1 MQLSRFTD
9 LGLRAMMRL
18 AVSSGVEE
26 RVTAKL
32 IARQVNASEHYVAK
46 AVTKLSELGLVA
58 SQRGRAGGIFLT
70 DAGRTATV
78 GQIVRGLEGAAE
90 VVDCVGEHPCP
101 MAGACRLR
109 RILAEAQ
116 ESFYRELDR
125 YPLSD
130 LVDQRTQQLLH
141 LSASPKLPFGGFA
154 ADIPAVS

>member
-18 AVSSGVEE
+18 AVSSGAEE

-70 DAGRTATV
+70 DAGRTATA

-90 VVDCVGEHPCP
+90 VVDCVGDHPCP

-125 YPLSD
+125 YTLSD

-141 LSASPKLPFGGFA
+141 LSASPKLPFGGFT
-154 ADIPAVS
+154 ADISAVS